1 MKKLNELGKAF
12 KADKKAIKFVIKS
25 LKAKPVYTLVDVVEE
40 IQETEIC
47 GISGKVQESQCKW
60 VYYILKDE
68 QDNEQR
74 VAGDSRMA
82 HYLVEV
88 IG

>member
-1 MKKLNELGKAF
+1 MITLHELVKAF
-12 KADKKAIKFVIKS
+12 NADKKAIKFVIKS
-25 LKAKPVYTLVDVVEE
+25 LKAKPVYTLIDVVEE

-47 GISGKVQESQCKW
+47 GISGKVQKSQCKW

-68 QDNEQR
+68 QGNEQR
-74 VAGDSRMA
+74 VARDSRMT
-82 HYLVEV
+82 HYRVEV